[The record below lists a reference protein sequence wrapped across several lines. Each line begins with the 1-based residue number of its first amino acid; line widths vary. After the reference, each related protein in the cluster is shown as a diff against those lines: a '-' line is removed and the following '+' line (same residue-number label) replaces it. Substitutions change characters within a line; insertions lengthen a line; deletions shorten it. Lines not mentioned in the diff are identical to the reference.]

1 LLSLSCQGNAPTIEE
16 RISEMMAKMTLDEKI
31 GQMVMVGMQYLQ
43 SPEDIE
49 KYGIGSV
56 VASVG
61 FYPKPGLNSAQDWAD
76 FNDTL
81 QSYAMRTRLK
91 IPLLSAIDAVHGNAL
106 VFGSVVLPHNIGM
119 GCSGN
124 EELIRQAA
132 KLTAEEMRAAGFT
145 WNLAPCAAVAR
156 DERWGRTYESYSEV
170 PELTAKCVAAAVKG
184 YQGDA
189 LGETGVL
196 ACAKHFVG
204 DGATL
209 NGINEG
215 DIEIDGKALRAIHF
229 PPYIAA
235 IEAGVGSVML
245 SYSRFNGE
253 KIHGQRYLIQS
264 VLKGELKFSGIVV
277 SDWGGIYE
285 IAADTVD
292 CIERAV
298 SAGIDVI
305 MLPANYKEFI
315 KILRTLVRQQKISPN
330 RIDDAV
336 RRVLRAKFALGLFEK
351 PYAKRELLAK
361 VGSEEHRR
369 QARRI
374 VQATGVLLKN
384 DDKLLPL
391 AKNLPRIHLAGKS
404 ANSLANQ
411 CGGWTVDFNDFTRAP
426 DSISF
431 GMTFHKA
438 LRQTVGVGTTISY
451 SPDGIGATGAS
462 VGIVVIGET
471 PYTEIDGD
479 RPYPVIAEEDL
490 IPIRNIAAAKV
501 PVVVV
506 LMTGRPLVL
515 GEALT
520 KSSAFL
526 VAWLPGT
533 EVQGIVD
540 LLFGDAKP
548 SAKLSHSF
556 PQSIEQIPI
565 NVGEGS
571 AQPLFKV
578 GAGLSY

>member
-1 LLSLSCQGNAPTIEE
+1 
-16 RISEMMAKMTLDEKI
+16 
-31 GQMVMVGMQYLQ
+31 
-43 SPEDIE
+43 
-49 KYGIGSV
+49 
-56 VASVG
+56 
-61 FYPKPGLNSAQDWAD
+61 
-76 FNDTL
+76 
-81 QSYAMRTRLK
+81 
-91 IPLLSAIDAVHGNAL
+91 
-106 VFGSVVLPHNIGM
+106 
-119 GCSGN
+119 
-124 EELIRQAA
+124 
-132 KLTAEEMRAAGFT
+132 
-145 WNLAPCAAVAR
+145 
-156 DERWGRTYESYSEV
+156 
-170 PELTAKCVAAAVKG
+170 
-184 YQGDA
+184 
-189 LGETGVL
+189 VL

-215 DIEIDGKALRAIHF
+215 DIEIDGKALRTIHF
-229 PPYIAA
+229 PPYVAA

-253 KIHGQRYLIQS
+253 KIHGQKYLIQS
-264 VLKGELKFSGIVV
+264 VLKDELKFPGIVV

-285 IAADTVD
+285 IVADTVD

-298 SAGIDVI
+298 TAGIDVI

-315 KILRTLVRQQKISPN
+315 TILRTLVRQQKISPK

-374 VQATGVLLKN
+374 VQATGVMLKN
-384 DDKLLPL
+384 DGKLLPL

-411 CGGWTVDFNDFTRAP
+411 CGGWTVDFSDFTRTP
-426 DSISF
+426 DSIAF
-431 GMTFHKA
+431 GMTFYQA
-438 LRQTVGVGTTISY
+438 LRQTVGAGTVVTY
-451 SPDGIGATGAS
+451 SPDGTGAAGAS

-471 PYTEIDGD
+471 PYTETDGD

-490 IPIRNIAAAKV
+490 IPIRNIVAAKV
-501 PVVVV
+501 PVVAV

-520 KSSAFL
+520 KSNAFL

-533 EVQGIVD
+533 EAQGIVD

-548 SAKLSHSF
+548 KAKLSHSF
-556 PQSIEQIPI
+556 PRTVEQIPI
-565 NVGEGS
+565 NVGES
-571 AQPLFKV
+571 KAQPLFKV
-578 GAGLSY
+578 GEGLSY